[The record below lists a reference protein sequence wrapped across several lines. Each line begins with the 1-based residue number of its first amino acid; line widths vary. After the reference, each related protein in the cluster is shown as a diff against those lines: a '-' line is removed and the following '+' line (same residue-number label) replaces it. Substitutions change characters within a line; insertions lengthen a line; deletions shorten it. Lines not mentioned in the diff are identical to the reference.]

1 MNGEETGGVAGLRA
15 WAADAAERAKRL
27 LPAVRGGAVPSG
39 AYDASVAELE
49 QLAPLLDHDPGL
61 RSTVRVWLGGA
72 LAARSL
78 AGRGGPGDRERAEA
92 LLRAV
97 RDRGTEQGA
106 VAGEEDR
113 RWAAFFLLPLVS
125 PLQMQPGA
133 SGGAPDLS
141 AYAAWAA
148 RTGPAGMARAAA
160 ELQTLTE
167 EVLELPLP
175 EDFLAQLRQMHRA
188 TTAPSGPSLSDLIA
202 TMTPAG
208 SPFAEQ
214 MRQTMENAFDASG
227 GSAGSSTAS
236 AAPPGPPDREP
247 AGRGPGQ
254 DRGPDP
260 APGPDSASE
269 PDAASGSEAAPE
281 PDAVPEQGRSPE
293 AEPAS
298 RPAPGAPSGHSGAS
312 RDTGSPPSAERTDAA
327 GAATEPGPPPPAGPP
342 PGPSPDSVP
351 PPSGPP
357 PSPGLGLTPDD
368 IRRLTAA
375 MDAVHATT
383 WGLEDVLKGGD
394 HEALDALLRRL
405 RAVQDQPPPGP
416 DPTDALESLRAL
428 LLNISPGAGGTHE
441 DTSAGRA
448 HLATVVDHLGSLAG
462 VLPAGAGDPAV
473 WGRAFA
479 LYTRVIA
486 AGETEDVHMLREL
499 VAEAEA
505 LEESVPEDEPFRCA
519 VLWALGAAVARL
531 GIVTGD
537 RTTVLRALPHIEAGH
552 AGMSALPFADE
563 LPLPP
568 LPDLDLLRAGL
579 GGDPAP
585 MHEHVPAPPD
595 AAPEE
600 LHTAALDLALRFSL
614 TRDPALLDALI
625 GQLERVRDRVREG
638 RAPRIAADAL
648 WKLAQAYRER
658 GVLKDDVTDIA
669 ALEAAKE
676 ALTALAADVLLQAG
690 AEHGLLAARSGANR
704 GVQAALWAASQGRL
718 HDAVAVLELGR
729 ALVLHAASTSSAVPE
744 LLEAAGH
751 HELAEQWRA
760 ARRAAGDGEVSDAGT
775 GTGGDGV
782 PGRMPSSLRRRA
794 LEALGYRDEDGLLG
808 TPSLGALSDGLAD
821 SGADALLYLVPGEG
835 ENPGVV
841 LVVAPRLGA
850 AVGVAPLLSGAG
862 SGPLESYL
870 DATAARDA
878 AAESGRPADPSAER
892 TWDEALAAL
901 CDWAHQVLDPVLGG
915 VREGLAEERPAEER
929 PAEEREAEE
938 QLTAEGARADGLL
951 RIVLVPCGRLGIV
964 PWHAASR
971 EGAAGR
977 EHLCRTT
984 VVSYA
989 ASGGEFLRSVRRAPR
1004 DPAAAP
1010 VLLADPGMDLAHAE
1024 VEVMALRDAFYREA
1038 RMCGGIF
1045 ELPEEE
1051 LLPGTP
1057 EDVLAFLA
1065 DGASLLHVASHGS
1078 AGPRPTV
1085 SALHLAA
1092 PGDTGAPA
1100 ADGAAP
1106 GNGPDAGL
1114 LTVTRLLDRPSA
1126 RGGADRGH
1134 ATRAGAG
1141 DGAPLVVLSACQTD
1155 LSTRDHDEALTLT
1168 TAFVSRGARDV
1179 VGSRWRTDDAVSA
1192 LLMAVFHHY
1201 VTVDGLGP
1209 ADALR
1214 AAQLWML
1221 DPDRK
1226 NPGSLRGPLLRQ
1238 TERPDLDRARFW
1250 AAFIHQGHPGPG
1262 RTKPDAGRGAG
1273 RGGGGDERRRC
1284 G

>member
-27 LPAVRGGAVPSG
+27 LPAVRDGAVPPG

-49 QLAPLLDHDPGL
+49 QLERLLDHEPGL
-61 RSTVRVWLGGA
+61 RSAVRVWLGGA

-78 AGRGGPGDRERAEA
+78 AGCGGPGDRERAEE
-92 LLRAV
+92 LLRGV
-97 RDRGTEQGA
+97 RDRATEQGA
-106 VAGEEDR
+106 AACEEER

-148 RTGPAGMARAAA
+148 RTGPAGMAQAAA
-160 ELQTLTE
+160 ELQTLIG

-188 TTAPSGPSLSDLIA
+188 TTAPSGLSLPDLLA
-202 TMTPAG
+202 TMMPAG

-214 MRQTMENAFDASG
+214 MRQTMENAFTAAG
-227 GSAGSSTAS
+227 GSTGNAAAS

-247 AGRGPGQ
+247 PGPGPGQ
-254 DRGPDP
+254 DGP
-260 APGPDSASE
+260 SS
-269 PDAASGSEAAPE
+269 
-281 PDAVPEQGRSPE
+281 
-293 AEPAS
+293 
-298 RPAPGAPSGHSGAS
+298 
-312 RDTGSPPSAERTDAA
+312 SAERADTA
-327 GAATEPGPPPPAGPP
+327 GAVPRPGPPRPADPP
-342 PGPSPDSVP
+342 PGPSADSD
-351 PPSGPP
+351 
-357 PSPGLGLTPDD
+357 PSPGRPTPRGPAFTPDD

-383 WGLEDVLKGGD
+383 WGLEDVLGSGD
-394 HEALDALLRRL
+394 PEALDALLRRL
-405 RAVQDQPPPGP
+405 HAVQDLPPPGP
-416 DPTDALESLRAL
+416 DPTDALETLRAL
-428 LLNISPGAGGTHE
+428 LLNISPGVGGTHE
-441 DTSAGRA
+441 DSAAGRA
-448 HLATVVDHLGSLAG
+448 HLSAVVGHLSSLAG
-462 VLPAGAGDPAV
+462 KLPAGVGDPAL

-479 LYTRVIA
+479 LYTRVLA
-486 AGETEDVHMLREL
+486 AGETEDVHTLRQL

-505 LEESVPEDEPFRCA
+505 LEGSVPDDEPFRFV
-519 VLWALGAAVARL
+519 VLWALGAALARL
-531 GIVTGD
+531 GTVTGD
-537 RTTVLRALPHIEAGH
+537 RAMVLRALPYIERGH
-552 AGMSALPFADE
+552 AGVSALPFADR

-568 LPDLDLLRAGL
+568 LPDFDLLRAGL

-585 MHEHVPAPPD
+585 VHEHVPAPPD
-595 AAPEE
+595 ASPEE
-600 LHTAALDLALRFSL
+600 LHAAALDLALRFSL

-638 RAPRIAADAL
+638 KAPRIAADVL
-648 WKLAQAYRER
+648 WELAQAYRER
-658 GVLKDDVTDIA
+658 AVLQDEVADIG

-718 HDAVAVLELGR
+718 HEAVAVLELGR

-744 LLEAAGH
+744 LLEAGGH
-751 HELAEQWRA
+751 HTLAEQWRA
-760 ARRAAGDGEVSDAGT
+760 ARGAAGDAAESDEG
-775 GTGGDGV
+775 GV
-782 PGRMPSSLRRRA
+782 PGRMPSTLRRRA
-794 LEALGYRDEDGLLG
+794 LEALGYRDEDGLLA
-808 TPSLGALSDGLAD
+808 TPSLSALSDGVAD
-821 SGADALLYLVPGEG
+821 SGADALVYLVPGEG
-835 ENPGVV
+835 ENPGVM

-850 AVGVAPLLSGAG
+850 AVGVAPLLSGSG
-862 SGPLESYL
+862 SGPLEDYL

-878 AAESGRPADPSAER
+878 AGSGRSADPSAEQ
-892 TWDEALAAL
+892 TWDETLAAL
-901 CDWAHQVLDPVLGG
+901 CDWAYEVLDPVLGG
-915 VREGLAEERPAEER
+915 VRDRLAERPTEDREAADRPAEDREAAERPA
-929 PAEEREAEE
+929 
-938 QLTAEGARADGLL
+938 ADGLL

-971 EGAAGR
+971 AGAAGR
-977 EHLCRTT
+977 EHLCRNTA
-984 VVSYA
+984 VSYA

-1057 EDVLAFLA
+1057 EDVLALLA
-1065 DGASLLHVASHGS
+1065 GGASLLHIASHGS
-1078 AGPRPTV
+1078 AGTRPTV

-1092 PGDTGAPA
+1092 PEDTG
-1100 ADGAAP
+1100 
-1106 GNGPDAGL
+1106 GPDAHGTGPDPGM
-1114 LTVTRLLDRPSA
+1114 LTVTRLLDRPAA
-1126 RGGADRGH
+1126 RGGAERADSTG
-1134 ATRAGAG
+1134 AGA
-1141 DGAPLVVLSACQTD
+1141 GAPLVVLSACQTD

-1168 TAFVSRGARDV
+1168 TAFVSGGARDV

-1201 VTVDGLGP
+1201 ATVDGLGP

-1226 NPGSLRGPLLRQ
+1226 NPGSLHGPLLRQ
-1238 TERPDLDRARFW
+1238 MERPDLDRARFW
-1250 AAFIHQGHPGPG
+1250 AAFIHQGHPGRG
-1262 RTKPDAGRGAG
+1262 RRVPDMG
-1273 RGGGGDERRRC
+1273 RGGPRQAEGG
-1284 G
+1284 

>member
-49 QLAPLLDHDPGL
+49 ELAGLLDHDPGL

-78 AGRGGPGDRERAEA
+78 AGSGGPRDRERAEA
-92 LLRAV
+92 LLRAA
-97 RDRGTEQGA
+97 RDRATEQGA
-106 VAGEEDR
+106 AAGEEDR

-148 RTGPAGMARAAA
+148 RTGPAGMVQTAA

-188 TTAPSGPSLSDLIA
+188 TTAPSGPSLSDLLA

-214 MRQTMENAFDASG
+214 MRQTMENAFNAPG

-247 AGRGPGQ
+247 AGPGPGQ

-260 APGPDSASE
+260 APGPDPASE
-269 PDAASGSEAAPE
+269 PDAASGSEVAPE

-293 AEPAS
+293 AEPGS
-298 RPAPGAPSGHSGAS
+298 RPDPGAAPGHSGAS
-312 RDTGSPPSAERTDAA
+312 PGTGSPLSAERTDAA

-357 PSPGLGLTPDD
+357 PPPGPGLTPDD
-368 IRRLTAA
+368 IRRLTAT

-383 WGLEDVLKGGD
+383 WGLEDVLKGSD
-394 HEALDALLRRL
+394 PEALDALLRRL

-416 DPTDALESLRAL
+416 DPADALESLRAL
-428 LLNISPGAGGTHE
+428 LLNISPGVGGTHE

-448 HLATVVDHLGSLAG
+448 HLATVVDHLSSLAG
-462 VLPAGAGDPAV
+462 ALPAGVGDPAV

-479 LYTRVIA
+479 LYTRVMA
-486 AGETEDVHMLREL
+486 AGETEDVHTLREL

-505 LEESVPEDEPFRCA
+505 LEESVPEDEPFRFA

-563 LPLPP
+563 LPLPLPP

-579 GGDPAP
+579 GGGPAP
-585 MHEHVPAPPD
+585 VHEHVPAPPD

-648 WKLAQAYRER
+648 WELAQAYRER

-718 HDAVAVLELGR
+718 HEAVAVLELGR

-751 HELAEQWRA
+751 HALAEQWRV
-760 ARRAAGDGEVSDAGT
+760 ARGAAGNAEENDGCGEGT
-775 GTGGDGV
+775 EADEGGV
-782 PGRMPSSLRRRA
+782 PGRMPSTLRRQA

-808 TPSLGALSDGLAD
+808 TPSLSALSDGIAD

-862 SGPLESYL
+862 SGPLENYL

-878 AAESGRPADPSAER
+878 AAGSGRSADPSAEQ

-901 CDWAHQVLDPVLGG
+901 CDWAHQVLGPVLGG
-915 VREGLAEERPAEER
+915 VRAGLAEER

-938 QLTAEGARADGLL
+938 RPVAEGPRRDGLL

-1057 EDVLAFLA
+1057 EDVLALLA

-1078 AGPRPTV
+1078 AGTRPTV

-1092 PGDTGAPA
+1092 PEGTGAPA

-1106 GNGPDAGL
+1106 GNGPDPGM

-1126 RGGADRGH
+1126 RGGADRAY

-1168 TAFVSRGARDV
+1168 TAFVSGGARDV

-1238 TERPDLDRARFW
+1238 MERPDLDRARFW

-1262 RTKPDAGRGAG
+1262 RTVPDAGRGAG
-1273 RGGGGDERRRC
+1273 RGGGGDE
-1284 G
+1284 

>member
-1 MNGEETGGVAGLRA
+1 
-15 WAADAAERAKRL
+15 
-27 LPAVRGGAVPSG
+27 
-39 AYDASVAELE
+39 
-49 QLAPLLDHDPGL
+49 
-61 RSTVRVWLGGA
+61 
-72 LAARSL
+72 
-78 AGRGGPGDRERAEA
+78 
-92 LLRAV
+92 
-97 RDRGTEQGA
+97 
-106 VAGEEDR
+106 
-113 RWAAFFLLPLVS
+113 
-125 PLQMQPGA
+125 
-133 SGGAPDLS
+133 
-141 AYAAWAA
+141 
-148 RTGPAGMARAAA
+148 
-160 ELQTLTE
+160 
-167 EVLELPLP
+167 
-175 EDFLAQLRQMHRA
+175 
-188 TTAPSGPSLSDLIA
+188 
-202 TMTPAG
+202 
-208 SPFAEQ
+208 
-214 MRQTMENAFDASG
+214 
-227 GSAGSSTAS
+227 
-236 AAPPGPPDREP
+236 
-247 AGRGPGQ
+247 
-254 DRGPDP
+254 
-260 APGPDSASE
+260 
-269 PDAASGSEAAPE
+269 
-281 PDAVPEQGRSPE
+281 
-293 AEPAS
+293 
-298 RPAPGAPSGHSGAS
+298 
-312 RDTGSPPSAERTDAA
+312 
-327 GAATEPGPPPPAGPP
+327 
-342 PGPSPDSVP
+342 
-351 PPSGPP
+351 
-357 PSPGLGLTPDD
+357 
-368 IRRLTAA
+368 

-383 WGLEDVLKGGD
+383 WGLEDVLKGSD
-394 HEALDALLRRL
+394 PEALDALLRRL

-416 DPTDALESLRAL
+416 DPADALESLRAL
-428 LLNISPGAGGTHE
+428 LLNISPGVGGTHE

-448 HLATVVDHLGSLAG
+448 HLATVVDHLSSLAG
-462 VLPAGAGDPAV
+462 ALPAGVGDPAV

-479 LYTRVIA
+479 LYTRVMA
-486 AGETEDVHMLREL
+486 AGETEDVHTLREL

-505 LEESVPEDEPFRCA
+505 LEESVPEDEPFRFA

-563 LPLPP
+563 LPLPLPP

-579 GGDPAP
+579 GGGPAP
-585 MHEHVPAPPD
+585 VHEHVPAPPD

-648 WKLAQAYRER
+648 WELAQAYRER

-718 HDAVAVLELGR
+718 HEAVAVLELGR

-751 HELAEQWRA
+751 HALAEQWRV
-760 ARRAAGDGEVSDAGT
+760 ARGAAGNAEENDGCGEGT
-775 GTGGDGV
+775 EADEGGV
-782 PGRMPSSLRRRA
+782 PGRMPSTLRRQA

-808 TPSLGALSDGLAD
+808 TPSLSALSDGIAD

-862 SGPLESYL
+862 SGPLENYL

-878 AAESGRPADPSAER
+878 AAGSGRSADPSAEQ

-901 CDWAHQVLDPVLGG
+901 CDWAHQVLGPVLGG
-915 VREGLAEERPAEER
+915 VRAGLAEER

-938 QLTAEGARADGLL
+938 RPVAEGPRRDGLL

-1057 EDVLAFLA
+1057 EDVLALLA

-1078 AGPRPTV
+1078 AGTRPTV

-1092 PGDTGAPA
+1092 PEGTGAPA

-1106 GNGPDAGL
+1106 GNGPDPGM

-1126 RGGADRGH
+1126 RGGADRAY

-1168 TAFVSRGARDV
+1168 TAFVSGGARDV

-1238 TERPDLDRARFW
+1238 MERPDLDRARFW

-1262 RTKPDAGRGAG
+1262 RTVPDAGRGAG
-1273 RGGGGDERRRC
+1273 RGGGGDE
-1284 G
+1284 

>member
-49 QLAPLLDHDPGL
+49 QLARLLDHDPGL
-61 RSTVRVWLGGA
+61 RSGVSVWLGGA

-78 AGRGGPGDRERAEA
+78 AGRGGPGDRERAET
-92 LLRAV
+92 LLRGV

-106 VAGEEDR
+106 AAGEEDR

-125 PLQMQPGA
+125 PLQTQPGA
-133 SGGAPDLS
+133 SGGAPDFS
-141 AYAAWAA
+141 AFAAWAA
-148 RTGPAGMARAAA
+148 RTGPAGMAQAAA

-175 EDFLAQLRQMHRA
+175 ADFLAQLRQMHRA
-188 TTAPSGPSLSDLIA
+188 TTAPSGPSLSDLLA

-214 MRQTMENAFDASG
+214 MRQTMENAFNAPR
-227 GSAGSSTAS
+227 GSAGNSTAS
-236 AAPPGPPDREP
+236 AAPPGPPNREP
-247 AGRGPGQ
+247 AGPGPGQ
-254 DRGPDP
+254 DRGLDP

-269 PDAASGSEAAPE
+269 QDAASGSEAAS
-281 PDAVPEQGRSPE
+281 EQGRSPE
-293 AEPAS
+293 AEPES
-298 RPAPGAPSGHSGAS
+298 RPAPAAPFGHSGAS
-312 RDTGSPPSAERTDAA
+312 RGTGS
-327 GAATEPGPPPPAGPP
+327 PPPAGPP
-342 PGPSPDSVP
+342 PGPSADSVP
-351 PPSGPP
+351 PPSDPP
-357 PSPGLGLTPDD
+357 PGPGLTPDD

-383 WGLEDVLKGGD
+383 WGLEDVIKGSD

-405 RAVQDQPPPGP
+405 RAVQDLPPPGP

-428 LLNISPGAGGTHE
+428 LLNISPGVGGTHE
-441 DTSAGRA
+441 DSSAGRA
-448 HLATVVDHLGSLAG
+448 HLATVVDHLSSLSG
-462 VLPAGAGDPAV
+462 TLPAGVGDPAV

-479 LYTRVIA
+479 LYTRVLA
-486 AGETEDVHMLREL
+486 AGETEDVHTLRDL

-505 LEESVPEDEPFRCA
+505 LEESVPEDEPFRFA

-537 RTTVLRALPHIEAGH
+537 RATVLRALPHIEAGH
-552 AGMSALPFADE
+552 AGMTALPFADE
-563 LPLPP
+563 LPLPLPP

-585 MHEHVPAPPD
+585 VHEHVPAAPD
-595 AAPEE
+595 ASPEE

-648 WKLAQAYRER
+648 WELAQAYRER
-658 GVLKDDVTDIA
+658 GVLKEDVTDIA

-676 ALTALAADVLLQAG
+676 ALTALAADVLLQSG

-718 HDAVAVLELGR
+718 HEAVAVLELGR

-744 LLEAAGH
+744 LLDAGGH

-760 ARRAAGDGEVSDAGT
+760 ARGAAGDAEGSDAGT

-782 PGRMPSSLRRRA
+782 PGRMPSTLRRQA

-901 CDWAHQVLDPVLGG
+901 CDWAHQVLDPVLGA
-915 VREGLAEERPAEER
+915 VRESLAEERG
-929 PAEEREAEE
+929 AEE
-938 QLTAEGARADGLL
+938 QPTADGLL

-977 EHLCRTT
+977 DHLCRTT

-989 ASGGEFLRSVRRAPR
+989 ASGGEFLRSVRRVPR
-1004 DPAAAP
+1004 DPASAP

-1024 VEVMALRDAFYREA
+1024 VEVMALRDAFYQEA

-1057 EDVLAFLA
+1057 EDVLALLA

-1078 AGPRPTV
+1078 AGTRPTA

-1092 PGDTGAPA
+1092 PERTGEPP
-1100 ADGAAP
+1100 ADGA
-1106 GNGPDAGL
+1106 GPDPGM
-1114 LTVTRLLDRPSA
+1114 LTVTRLLDRPAA
-1126 RGGADRGH
+1126 REGAER
-1134 ATRAGAG
+1134 AESTRA
-1141 DGAPLVVLSACQTD
+1141 DTDEGAPLVVLSACQTD

-1168 TAFVSRGARDV
+1168 TAFVSGGARDA

-1262 RTKPDAGRGAG
+1262 RRVPDAG
-1273 RGGGGDERRRC
+1273 
-1284 G
+1284 